1 MEKYFDRLLLPTLR
15 QLTVMA
21 KLDNSMLAVLDLYA
35 HLRKHIFLDGSPS
48 RYVLSGE
55 GSCGVPQGCPLAC
68 LFTNLAA
75 AALDE
80 HLSRC
85 SSVELCTYLD
95 DRVYFARDQHSLE
108 HALGAVAAFDSAC
121 GCTCNAGKS
130 YYSCFGCTPRQLGPI
145 LASMPRAR
153 NSFRYLG
160 IDILVQG
167 CGART
172 VAKQRVASFLQ
183 RCSLV
188 SLLPAAQ
195 RSFYTAD
202 AVASLWLSAGS
213 LYTLDELDKMVS
225 ASASALRPRY
235 QRDSRVMLR
244 SRLVEHLCG
253 SLFHRTH
260 PIAAAVYDV
269 SLQIRRLFRFGL
281 LSRSSWQQIWQARS
295 RCRATPLL
303 TLERCSKRLDIAWG
317 SSSALV
323 SHDDQ
328 YSLTDSHGVVH
339 LEGYSKQLLRE
350 VLRTNP

>member
-1 MEKYFDRLLLPTLR
+1 
-15 QLTVMA
+15 
-21 KLDNSMLAVLDLYA
+21 
-35 HLRKHIFLDGSPS
+35 
-48 RYVLSGE
+48 
-55 GSCGVPQGCPLAC
+55 
-68 LFTNLAA
+68 
-75 AALDE
+75 
-80 HLSRC
+80 
-85 SSVELCTYLD
+85 
-95 DRVYFARDQHSLE
+95 
-108 HALGAVAAFDSAC
+108 
-121 GCTCNAGKS
+121 
-130 YYSCFGCTPRQLGPI
+130 
-145 LASMPRAR
+145 MPRAR

-167 CGART
+167 SAARP

-188 SLLPAAQ
+188 SHLPAAQ
-195 RSFYTAD
+195 RPFCTAD

-213 LYTLDELDKMVS
+213 LYTLDELEKMVS
-225 ASASALRPRY
+225 ASASAFRPRY

-281 LSRSSWQQIWQARS
+281 LSRSSWHQIWQARS
-295 RCRATPLL
+295 RCRASPLL

-317 SSSALV
+317 SLTTLV

-328 YSLTDSHGVVH
+328 YSFTESLGVVH
-339 LEGYSKQLLRE
+339 LEDYSKHLLRE
-350 VLRTNP
+350 VLRTSAWSFEARRRPKDFIGTARGVDMDSARALYRVPYGPALLTAGSWTAARLYIAGLVDSPLCVRCGSCWDTKEHRLWWCDDNAAALRHLLDSHPTLVPSELPPCLRRCGYASCF